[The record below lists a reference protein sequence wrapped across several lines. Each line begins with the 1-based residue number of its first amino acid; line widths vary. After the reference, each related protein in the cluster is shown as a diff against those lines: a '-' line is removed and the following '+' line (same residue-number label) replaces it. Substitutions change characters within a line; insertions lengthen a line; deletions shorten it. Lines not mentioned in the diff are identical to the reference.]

1 MEATGSLIDL
11 KLAATAFI
19 TPLEDAVIDLT
30 NRLVAAPSPN
40 LPGDETAPAAVM
52 QEAIA
57 FFGLPEATIY
67 AGEPHRPNL
76 VVTIDTGRPGPR
88 LGLCGHLDTK
98 PVGDAASEWRTDPF
112 TPTII
117 GDRLYGLGSTDM
129 KGACAAMV
137 IAGAAFAQLADHLSG
152 SLSLIFTADEE
163 YGSTMGAEYLTT
175 QQALDVDVIVLG
187 EASGVRTDW
196 EAIRTVS
203 RGVTCFKVGVHG
215 TQMHSSISDDLPSVN
230 AVEAMARVLVGLRRE
245 LKLTYPLH
253 PLCPFGP
260 TVNLGVRCQGG
271 VGYGVLPGYA
281 EFWNDIRTVPGM
293 SREQVEID
301 LRDALDRLSGEL
313 HGATVDLT
321 FHETLGWLDA
331 TEVTEDH
338 PIVLAMREACQS
350 VLGVET
356 PLLAF
361 PGASD
366 AWPFQ
371 GMGGIPTIA
380 GFGPGLLP
388 LAHGPNEYVSVTA
401 LKQAAH
407 IYAQMAIVYCAPE
420 SKLPDVNERGS

>member
-11 KLAATAFI
+11 KQAATAFI
-19 TPLEDAVIDLT
+19 TPLEEAVVDLT
-30 NRLVAAPSPN
+30 SRLIAAPSPN

-52 QEAIA
+52 REAIE
-57 FFGLPEATIY
+57 FFGLPEATIH

-76 VVTIDTGRPGPR
+76 IVTIDTGRPGPR

-98 PVGDAASEWRTDPF
+98 PVGDAASEWHTDPF
-112 TPTII
+112 TPTIV

-129 KGACAAMV
+129 KGACASMV

-152 SLSLIFTADEE
+152 SLTLIFTADEE
-163 YGSTMGAEYLTT
+163 YGSTMGAEYLTK
-175 QQALDVDVIVLG
+175 QRVLDVDVIVLG

-203 RGVTCFKVGVHG
+203 RGITCFKVGVHG

-245 LKLTYPLH
+245 LKLTYPVH
-253 PLCPFGP
+253 SLCPFGP

-293 SREQVEID
+293 SRAQVEID
-301 LRDALDRLSGEL
+301 LRAALDCLSGEL
-313 HGATVDLT
+313 HGATLELS
-321 FHETLGWLDA
+321 FHESLGWLDA

-338 PIVLAMREACQS
+338 PIIPAMRQACSS

-361 PGASD
+361 TGASD

-388 LAHGPNEYVSVTA
+388 LAHGPNEYVNIAA

-407 IYAQMAIVYCAPE
+407 IYAQMAINYCAPK
-420 SKLPDVNERGS
+420 SDL

>member
-52 QEAIA
+52 QEALRR
-57 FFGLPEATIY
+57 FGLPDPVIR
-67 AGEPHRPNL
+67 AGQPHRPNL
-76 VVTIDTGRPGPR
+76 IVTIDSGRPGPR

-98 PVGDAASEWRTDPF
+98 PVGDAASEWKSDPF
-112 TPTII
+112 TPTIV

-137 IAGAAFAQLADHLSG
+137 IAGAAFNHLKDQLSG
-152 SLSLIFTADEE
+152 SLTLIFTADEE
-163 YGSTMGAEYLTT
+163 YGSTMGAEYLTRERL
-175 QQALDVDVIVLG
+175 LDVDVIVLG

-196 EAIRTVS
+196 EAIRSVS

-293 SREQVEID
+293 NREQVEID

-407 IYAQMAIVYCAPE
+407 IYAQMAIAYCAPE